1 MFASVFS
8 NTVTEVQ
15 VKFDETKEVVRK
27 TNKYQDQR
35 KIKTVTELFL
45 KI

>member
-1 MFASVFS
+1 MFAIVFS
-8 NTVTEVQ
+8 NSAAGVQ

-35 KIKTVTELFL
+35 KIKTVKELFL
-45 KI
+45 KN